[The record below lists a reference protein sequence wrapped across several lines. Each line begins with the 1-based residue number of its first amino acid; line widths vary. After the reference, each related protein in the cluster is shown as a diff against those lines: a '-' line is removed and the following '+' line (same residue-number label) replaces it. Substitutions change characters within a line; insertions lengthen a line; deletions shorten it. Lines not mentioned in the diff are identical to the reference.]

1 KLSANERIELQ
12 RQANARNGRADSARH
27 ARLILLLAEG
37 LTWAQIRA
45 TLDCADSYISCWS
58 RRFEKERLAGLCSR
72 HKGRTRYKVTDRLEA
87 RILAWTT
94 ARKPADGSTQW
105 SSRKLAREL
114 GADVSHMTVTRIWAK
129 HGLKPH
135 RLEGR
140 MSSKGL
146 DFETRAADVIGLYLN
161 SPQHAAVFCIEAKT
175 AIQAH
180 GRKDPLLPL
189 SPGGAKRRGVHSY
202 RHGSLSLCAAFDTR
216 SGEVP
221 GKTAARHASTEFVAF
236 LTDIAAP
243 RPRGREIHVIA
254 DNLSAHKTKALA
266 QFIADHPSVHLHF
279 TPTCSSWL
287 DQVESWFARIE
298 RDVLARG
305 VLTSVADLKRK
316 LMRYIRRYSK
326 QAKPVQ
332 WKLLDPPRPIT
343 PDSTV
348 TTRPVSRSVADRNRA
363 SR

>member
-1 KLSANERIELQ
+1 MQQTIQDSGGEDRVAVDSAHSPMGEVGRHTGAAALVASVCNAVMASKIGATGWAPMKLSADERIELQ

-45 TLDCADSYISCWS
+45 KLDCADSYISCWS

-72 HKGRTRYKVTDRLEA
+72 HTGRTRYKVTDRLEA

-129 HGLKPH
+129 HGLKPQ
-135 RLEGR
+135 RLEGG

-161 SPQHAAVFCIEAKT
+161 SPQHAAVFCIDAKT

-180 GRKDPLLPL
+180 DRKDPLLPL

-202 RHGSLSLCAAFDTR
+202 RHGSLSL
-216 SGEVP
+216 
-221 GKTAARHASTEFVAF
+221 
-236 LTDIAAP
+236 
-243 RPRGREIHVIA
+243 
-254 DNLSAHKTKALA
+254 
-266 QFIADHPSVHLHF
+266 
-279 TPTCSSWL
+279 
-287 DQVESWFARIE
+287 
-298 RDVLARG
+298 
-305 VLTSVADLKRK
+305 
-316 LMRYIRRYSK
+316 
-326 QAKPVQ
+326 
-332 WKLLDPPRPIT
+332 
-343 PDSTV
+343 
-348 TTRPVSRSVADRNRA
+348 
-363 SR
+363 